1 MRFLQRDRA
10 RIHKDTSLYL
20 LPGLERLLTS
30 QTVTTDEIILGQQ
43 KASRKLDVAI
53 NNTIKECGDF
63 VGAGVGAA
71 AT

>member
-10 RIHKDTSLYL
+10 RVHKDTSLYL

-63 VGAGVGAA
+63 VGAA

>member
-10 RIHKDTSLYL
+10 RVHKDTSLYL

>member
-20 LPGLERLLTS
+20 LPGLLTS
-30 QTVTTDEIILGQQ
+30 QTVITDEIILGQQ